1 MEKQIEL
8 IDIKR
13 ADQEGP
19 ECSEEILREIRKENR
34 KQEKI
39 KDATVAFACIAVI
52 ASVFS
57 LGLVLGRCLT
67 FLTAMGF

>member
-1 MEKQIEL
+1 MEKEIKL

-19 ECSEEILREIRKENR
+19 ECSEEILREIRRENR
-34 KQEKI
+34 KREELKN
-39 KDATVAFACIAVI
+39 VAAVLAYVAGI
-52 ASVFS
+52 TSA
-57 LGLVLGRCLT
+57 LCTGIMIGRCLT